1 MGTLDELKPARGSR
15 RARRRVGRG
24 LGSGRG
30 SYSGRGRK
38 GAKAR
43 SGRGPRPGF
52 EGGQTILTKRLP
64 FARGVRAAGSNMTGG
79 GPRARFAPVNIS
91 ALSRFEPNAEITPDV
106 LRGAGL
112 VRGALVKVLGEGV
125 LDRALVVKA
134 HAFSKRAAAT
144 IEKAGGRAEVIP
156 YARRTA

>member
-1 MGTLDELKPARGSR
+1 MGTFDGLKSARRSR

-43 SGRGPRPGF
+43 SGKNPRPGF
-52 EGGQTILTKRLP
+52 EGGQTILTKRIP
-64 FARGVRAAGSNMTGG
+64 FARGVRAAGSNFTGG
-79 GPRARFAPVNIS
+79 GPRQRFAPVNVA
-91 ALSRFEPNAEITPDV
+91 ALGQFEANAEVTPTV
-106 LRGAGL
+106 LREAGL
-112 VRGALVKVLGEGV
+112 VRGALVKVLGEGT
-125 LDRALVVKA
+125 LDRPLVVKA

-156 YARRTA
+156 HARTS

>member
-1 MGTLDELKPARGSR
+1 MGTLDGLKPARGAR

-52 EGGQTILTKRLP
+52 EGGQLILTKRIP
-64 FARGVRAAGSNMTGG
+64 FKRGTRAAGSNFTGG
-79 GPRARFAPVNIS
+79 GPRPRFTPVNIA
-91 ALSRFEPNAEITPDV
+91 ALAQFGAQVEVTPAV
-106 LRGAGL
+106 LREAGL
-112 VRGALVKVLGEGV
+112 VKGGRVKVLGEGT

-134 HAFSKRAAAT
+134 HAFSKRAAKT
-144 IEKAGGRAEVIP
+144 IENAGGRAEVIP
-156 YARRTA
+156 YARRTP